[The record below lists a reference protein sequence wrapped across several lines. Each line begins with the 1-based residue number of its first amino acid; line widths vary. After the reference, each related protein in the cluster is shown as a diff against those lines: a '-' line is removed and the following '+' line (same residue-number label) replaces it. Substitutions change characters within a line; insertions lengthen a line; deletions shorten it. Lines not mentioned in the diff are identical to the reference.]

1 MGYRNYIAVVDK
13 ESLDKIRG
21 LSYDEVKEKYGDE
34 GYISEYT
41 FNDKGIKIKRIL
53 EIGEIV
59 SYKENS
65 AKLKECLSPVF
76 SDNKINEVL
85 NNDSEFMLGNKKLLE
100 NIIEVY
106 RKTVVEYYT
115 DIQNIDKIRE
125 MRSDPTVNHLNYFL
139 TKCRNKV
146 SEFSENWFVSDSD
159 NILHYTW
166 QYEYDIFNLIY
177 ILKTFGWN
185 KNYLL
190 WIGG

>member
-1 MGYRNYIAVVDK
+1 MGYRNYIAIVDK
-13 ESLDKIRG
+13 ESLDKIRN
-21 LSYDEVKEKYGDE
+21 LPYDKLIEKYGDE

-41 FNDKGIKIKRIL
+41 FEDKGIDIKRIS

-65 AKLKECLSPVF
+65 TKLNECLSPVF
-76 SDNKINEVL
+76 SDNKVNEVL

-115 DIQNIDKIRE
+115 DVQNIDRIRE
-125 MRSDPTVNHLNYFL
+125 MHFDPTINHLEYFIK
-139 TKCRNKV
+139 KCKNKA
-146 SEFSENWFVSDSD
+146 SEFSEKWFVSDND

-177 ILKTFGWN
+177 ILKTFDWN